1 MFTLNIFYDFVVHH
15 TTPFEKCIY
24 FWWIKVGTVLHITV
38 GPLKVYKKSEGQI
51 IKRLYW
57 FNFMEMSNV
66 LLLSLWP
73 IHRYLMKYCVLTIF
87 ICSTI
92 VQTRYVSMY
101 LNKIDFAMLQCK
113 RSMYVCSW
121 GGRSWKFNSRQTLY
135 SQRITF
141 ENTVIKPVEM
151 ALLMCMCCIWVFT
164 LSILGRQQ
172 HCCGAGTCRF

>member
-73 IHRYLMKYCVLTIF
+73 IHRYLMKNCVLTIF

-101 LNKIDFAMLQCK
+101 LNKIDFAMQQCK
-113 RSMYVCSW
+113 RSMYVCIVEE
-121 GGRSWKFNSRQTLY
+121 GGPENS
-135 SQRITF
+135 IPG
-141 ENTVIKPVEM
+141 KPYIAKE
-151 ALLMCMCCIWVFT
+151 
-164 LSILGRQQ
+164 
-172 HCCGAGTCRF
+172 